1 MKMTTK
7 TLGAILAMSLLFS
20 GVVVIAGGII
30 GASDGN
36 PMPIHRGE
44 ACRDAMMENLG
55 MPEEEIGQLAREAA
69 LAGA

>member
-7 TLGAILAMSLLFS
+7 TLGAILAVSLLFS

-36 PMPIHRGE
+36 PMPIHHGE
-44 ACRDAMMENLG
+44 SCRDEMMDNLG
-55 MPEEEIGQLAREAA
+55 LPQGKLH
-69 LAGA
+69 

>member
-1 MKMTTK
+1 MKTSIK
-7 TLGAILAMSLLFS
+7 AIVGILAMSLLFS

-36 PMPIHRGE
+36 PMPIHHGE
-44 ACRDAMMENLG
+44 SCRDEMMENLG

-69 LAGA
+69 LIDG